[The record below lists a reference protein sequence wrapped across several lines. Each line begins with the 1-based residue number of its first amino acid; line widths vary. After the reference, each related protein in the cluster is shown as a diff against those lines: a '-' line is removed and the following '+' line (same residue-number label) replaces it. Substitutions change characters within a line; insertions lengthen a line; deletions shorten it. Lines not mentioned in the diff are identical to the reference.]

1 MRAAY
6 RQLTS
11 QLFSNLYLN
20 DFDHYMKERL
30 GLKHYGR
37 YVDDFYIVHNDPG
50 YLLSLIPAIGRFLRD
65 DAALSLHPDKTK
77 LANVLGGIAFL
88 GSYIKPYRRYVLHRT
103 VFRIREKLDRLD
115 RRPPGY
121 FAEPRRF
128 AACALVGQFL
138 SGDFYPRPY
147 LPAPAGGVPGQRH
160 VPLLPCYAHVAETGA
175 RPPLEGD
182 ARHRPRPMAGK

>member
-1 MRAAY
+1 
-6 RQLTS
+6 
-11 QLFSNLYLN
+11 
-20 DFDHYMKERL
+20 MKERL

-77 LANVLGGIAFL
+77 LVNVLGGIAFL

-115 RRPPGY
+115 RQPPGY
-121 FAEPRRF
+121 FAEPRRLRR
-128 AACALVGQFL
+128 ALSSANSFL
-138 SGDFYPRPY
+138 GTFVRARTYRLRP
-147 LPAPAGGVPGQRH
+147 GGVPRQRH
-160 VPLLPCYAHVAETGA
+160 VPLLPCYAHAAETGA